1 MGMSHPRCS
10 LSPGKLLQTTS
21 SWRCWHGSGQSPV
34 CPPGSA
40 QRHPGVSPGRPAE
53 DTSSCKGEDLT
64 SLVFP
69 EPFGDYFGKPNN
81 HGTQTGG
88 ALLAQGGE
96 EELFSAIHVAAPL
109 PSQGHPWPL
118 LLAPLA
124 PAWPCSSLP
133 VSM

>member
-1 MGMSHPRCS
+1 M
-10 LSPGKLLQTTS
+10 SPG
-21 SWRCWHGSGQSPV
+21 
-34 CPPGSA
+34 CPT
-40 QRHPGVSPGRPAE
+40 E
-53 DTSSCKGEDLT
+53 DTSPCKNLT

-96 EELFSAIHVAAPL
+96 EEQFSAIHIAAPL

-118 LLAPLA
+118 LPA

-133 VSM
+133 VSV